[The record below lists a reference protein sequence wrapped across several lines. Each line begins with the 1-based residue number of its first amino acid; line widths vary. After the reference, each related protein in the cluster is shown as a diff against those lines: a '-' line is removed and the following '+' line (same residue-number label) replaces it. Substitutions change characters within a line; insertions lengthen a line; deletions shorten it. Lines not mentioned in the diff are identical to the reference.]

1 MMSVPVDHHYLPQFY
16 LSRWTRGGKLYR
28 YVRPV
33 AGRPVHQKK
42 VSPRGTGYQAHLY
55 AYSNCHNPEH
65 KQRLELDF
73 FRHVDDRAA
82 VALRKLDAG
91 ERGSAIDKAGL
102 IQFVLSLMHR
112 SPVRIQH
119 LRKELSHRMSDVRDF
134 TASDSGHAAMIADH
148 INDLL
153 SDLCSSR
160 EMIEFIYGMT
170 VYRIEASGKGALL
183 TCDMPLLLSQGL
195 KREDGFIMFPYA
207 PDKLAIFA
215 HNERTAW
222 AFSSQDGTA
231 LIHAINYSMALQA
244 RHVVIAS
251 DSSARGF
258 IERRFDPYA
267 PPLPDDGL
275 HRWVVP

>member
-1 MMSVPVDHHYLPQFY
+1 MSVPVDHHYLPQFY

-42 VSPRGTGYQAHLY
+42 VSPRATGYQAHLY
-55 AYSNCHNPEH
+55 AYSDGDTPEQR
-65 KQRLELDF
+65 QRLELDF

-82 VALRKLDAG
+82 VALMKLDAG
-91 ERGSAIDKAGL
+91 QRGSAIDKAGL

-112 SPVRIQH
+112 SPLRIQH
-119 LRKELSHRMSDVRDF
+119 LRNELSQRMSDVCDF
-134 TASDSGHAAMIADH
+134 DQSDRGHAAMVADH
-148 INDLL
+148 VNDLL
-153 SDLCSSR
+153 RELCSSR
-160 EMIEFIYGMT
+160 EMIEFIYRMK
-170 VYRIEASGKGALL
+170 VYRIEAQGKCAML

-215 HNERTAW
+215 HSERTAW

-231 LIHAINYSMALQA
+231 LINAINDSLVLQA
-244 RHVVIAS
+244 RHVMIAS
-251 DSSARGF
+251 NSSARGF
-258 IERRFDPYA
+258 IEQRFDPFA
-267 PPLPDDGL
+267 PPPPGDGL

>member
-28 YVRPV
+28 FVRPV
-33 AGRPVHQKK
+33 PGRPVHQKK
-42 VSPRGTGYQAHLY
+42 VSPRGTGYQTDLY
-55 AYSNCHNPEH
+55 AYSDGESPEH
-65 KQRLELDF
+65 RQRLELDF
-73 FRHVDDRAA
+73 FQRVDDRAA
-82 VALRKLDAG
+82 VALQKLDAG

-112 SPVRIQH
+112 SPVRIQN
-119 LRKELSHRMSDVRDF
+119 LRDELSQRMSDVRDF
-134 TASDSGHAAMIADH
+134 DSRDPAHAAMISDH
-148 INDLL
+148 VNDLL
-153 SDLCSSR
+153 SELCSSR
-160 EMIEFIYGMT
+160 DMVGFIYGMT
-170 VYRIEASGKGALL
+170 VYRIETRGEGALL

-215 HNERTAW
+215 QKERTAW

-231 LIHAINYSMALQA
+231 LIHAINDSLALQA
-244 RHVVIAS
+244 RHVMIAS
-251 DSSARGF
+251 NSSARGF
-258 IERRFDPYA
+258 IEQRFDPYA
-267 PPLPDDGL
+267 PPPPGDGL

>member
-33 AGRPVHQKK
+33 AGQPVHQKK
-42 VSPRGTGYQAHLY
+42 VSPRSIGYQAHLY
-55 AYSNCHNPEH
+55 AYSSGQSPEN

-82 VALRKLDAG
+82 VALTKLDAG

-112 SPVRIQH
+112 SPVRIH
-119 LRKELSHRMSDVRDF
+119 LLREELSNRMSDVRDF
-134 TASDSGHAAMIADH
+134 DATDSGHTAMVADLV
-148 INDLL
+148 NDLL
-153 SDLCSSR
+153 IDLCSSR
-160 EMIEFIYGMT
+160 EMIEFIYGMN
-170 VYRIEASGKGALL
+170 VYRIEVWGEGAFL
-183 TCDMPLLLSQGL
+183 TCDMPLMLSQGL
-195 KREDGFIMFPYA
+195 KRNDGFIMFPYA
-207 PDKLAIFA
+207 PDKQAIFA

-231 LIHAINYSMALQA
+231 LIYAINDSLALQA

-251 DSSARGF
+251 DDSGRSF
-258 IERRFDPYA
+258 IEQRFDPNA
-267 PPLPDDGL
+267 PPPSGDGL
-275 HRWVVP
+275 YRWIVP

>member
-1 MMSVPVDHHYLPQFY
+1 MMSVPVNHHYLPQFY
-16 LSRWTRGGKLYR
+16 LSRWTRGEKLYR

-33 AGRPVHQKK
+33 AGRRVHQKK
-42 VSPRGTGYQAHLY
+42 VSPRGIGYQANLY
-55 AYSNCHNPEH
+55 AYSDGQSPEH
-65 KQRLELDF
+65 KQRRELDF
-73 FRHVDDRAA
+73 FRQVDERAA
-82 VALRKLDAG
+82 VALTKLDAG

-112 SPVRIQH
+112 SPVRIQL
-119 LRKELSHRMSDVRDF
+119 LRKELSLRMSDVRHFD
-134 TASDSGHAAMIADH
+134 ASDSGHAAMIADH
-148 INDLL
+148 VNDLL

-170 VYRIEASGKGALL
+170 VYRIEALGQGALL

-207 PDKLAIFA
+207 PNKLAILA

-231 LIHAINYSMALQA
+231 LIHAINDSLALQA
-244 RHVVIAS
+244 RHVMIAS
-251 DSSARGF
+251 DSSARGL
-258 IERRFDPYA
+258 IEQRFDPYA
-267 PPLPDDGL
+267 PPPPGDGL